1 MLRAGF
7 IARLFCPMFDNALI
21 QWIGSIIAGGGIG
34 AAITYFATFKS
45 NQRKAKAEAAKQE
58 EIAEQAHIE
67 SENKLGIM
75 ERDRYEA
82 MYSQINKMM
91 QDYNDLSD
99 EFREFRKTAA
109 EQERKF
115 IRKAQDRYSK
125 LAELKTEI
133 RQLKQYSCYN
143 LDCPNRIKENPNEK
157 LND

>member
-1 MLRAGF
+1 MFESA
-7 IARLFCPMFDNALI
+7 LF

-45 NQRKAKAEAAKQE
+45 NKRKANAEATKQE
-58 EIAEQAHIE
+58 ELAKQSHID

-125 LAELKTEI
+125 LAELKAEI
-133 RQLKQYSCYN
+133 KQLKKYSCY
-143 LDCPNRIKENPNEK
+143 DMECPNRIKDNPEDQ
-157 LND
+157 LNN